1 MLRTDTRTH
10 RCRSL
15 PRDVAILRSSSVLG
29 QAVVQSPAPLSTP
42 FGRAPRRS
50 MAIEHRFLR
59 PSRVAR
65 LPHAASPPPG
75 VDEEPYPGLPC
86 SPCACA
92 SCCPR
97 DPEVTPPEF
106 PKSAHARHILLA
118 EEVPTARSRRRS
130 QRAPATRCEM
140 AYAMSHMGTDPEGSA
155 GSSLAVL
162 ATSGRLA
169 DPRAPRT
176 TIARVTPVRVRKAA
190 VFHGVSC
197 PSTHADGGSD
207 SCRGCLP
214 RLRGVHGLPRPLDAL
229 LRSQPLRPCF
239 MPVAPLGF
247 SLSEGFPL
255 Q

>member
-97 DPEVTPPEF
+97 DPEVTPN
-106 PKSAHARHILLA
+106 
-118 EEVPTARSRRRS
+118 RSRRMRGTS
-130 QRAPATRCEM
+130 FLRRKCRPHVRGDGANEHLPRAVRWLTPCRTWARI
-140 AYAMSHMGTDPEGSA
+140 P
-155 GSSLAVL
+155 
-162 ATSGRLA
+162 R
-169 DPRAPRT
+169 DPRA
-176 TIARVTPVRVRKAA
+176 AR
-190 VFHGVSC
+190 
-197 PSTHADGGSD
+197 
-207 SCRGCLP
+207 
-214 RLRGVHGLPRPLDAL
+214 
-229 LRSQPLRPCF
+229 
-239 MPVAPLGF
+239 
-247 SLSEGFPL
+247 
-255 Q
+255 